1 MEPKDIHILLIDD
14 EDGFRRPMEFWLKA
28 KGYHVTGAASGEE
41 GLRMIAN
48 DRPSIVC
55 LDMKMPGMNGI
66 DVLRKIRA
74 TDKNLPVIMITAHGT
89 AGDMKEAEKLG
100 ISGFFK
106 KDDDFATAAKMI
118 LVALASSRQ
127 DLQGRSGNFTG
138 GRPGQ

>member
-28 KGYHVTGAASGEE
+28 KGYHVAGAASGEE
-41 GLRMIAN
+41 GLRMLAR
-48 DRPSIVC
+48 DRPSIIC

-66 DVLRKIRA
+66 EVLRKIRE

-89 AGDMKEAEKLG
+89 HEDMKEAEKLG
-100 ISGFFK
+100 TEGFFR

-127 DLQGRSGNFTG
+127 N
-138 GRPGQ
+138 